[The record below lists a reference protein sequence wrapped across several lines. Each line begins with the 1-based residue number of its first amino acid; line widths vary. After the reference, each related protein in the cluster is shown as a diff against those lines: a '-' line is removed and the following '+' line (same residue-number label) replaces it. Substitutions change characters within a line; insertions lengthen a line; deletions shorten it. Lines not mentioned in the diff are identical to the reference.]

1 MKLATYKDG
10 SRDGQLVVVSRDLS
24 LAQYATHIAN
34 HLQQVLDD
42 WNYLAP
48 QLQEVY
54 DALSAGRGR
63 HAFPFDPAQ
72 CMAPLP
78 RAYQRVQAAAYAPH
92 TADADAGTGVSVPV
106 PCIVHHSGDALLG
119 AQDAIV
125 CANAAQGVDFG
136 AGLAVVSGDI
146 AAGCSADQALEGVR
160 LLMLC
165 NEISLVHAL
174 SDPDASGTVA
184 VPRVEPGGA
193 SGAPFSAASGVV
205 PTALAAAFGPV
216 AVTPDEL
223 GAAWRRGRVHLTVEC
238 AWNGRTVGRC
248 DAGAD
253 MAFDFGQLLAHLARL
268 RSVQAGSIVGSAPVR
283 NRAQAKNGKPH
294 WPLGYCALA
303 DKRAMETLLDGQPS
317 TPFMGVSDRVRID
330 VKTEQGGSVFGAI
343 DQVVVAAAVVA
354 TGGRRNSV
362 QALVS

>member
-48 QLQEVY
+48 QLQDVY
-54 DALSAGRGR
+54 DALNAGRGR

-106 PCIVHHSGDALLG
+106 PHTFHYSGDALWG

-125 CANAAQGVDFG
+125 CATAAQGVDFG

-165 NEISLVHAL
+165 NEISLYQAF
-174 SDPDASGTVA
+174 SDPDASGA
-184 VPRVEPGGA
+184 VPRAELGGA
-193 SGAPFSAASGVV
+193 SSAPSSAA
-205 PTALAAAFGPV
+205 PRALAAAFGPV

-223 GAAWRRGRVHLTVEC
+223 GAAWRRGRVHLAVEC
-238 AWNGRTVGRC
+238 AWNGRSVGRC

-253 MAFDFGQLLAHLARL
+253 MAFDFGQLLAHLVRL
-268 RSVQAGSIVGSAPVR
+268 RSVQAGSIVGSGAVR

-294 WPLGYCALA
+294 WPLGYSSVA
-303 DKRAMETLLDGQPS
+303 DKRVMETLLDGQPS
-317 TPFMGVSDRVRID
+317 TPFLSVSDRIRID
-330 VKTEQGGSVFGAI
+330 VKTDQGGSVFGAI
-343 DQVVVAAAVVA
+343 DQVVEAAAVVA